1 MSCTQEGKCS
11 QTAKNQY
18 GKYCTIFDLCS
29 FMAENSRPY
38 QSQKKK
44 EKKRKKHTVADF
56 PFDEEVTKLECLQT
70 L

>member
-1 MSCTQEGKCS
+1 MENIVLSLTSAVSWQKTQDH
-11 QTAKNQY
+11 TNH
-18 GKYCTIFDLCS
+18 
-29 FMAENSRPY
+29 R
-38 QSQKKK
+38 KKK